1 MFHDCIVDW
10 IGGNNPDGVWELE
23 CLVLKVE
30 RDTILSFTM
39 GATQSLC
46 LLDHAGMLSLELEL
60 GCNQSGA

>member
-10 IGGNNPDGVWELE
+10 IGGNNPDGVEELE

-39 GATQSLC
+39 
-46 LLDHAGMLSLELEL
+46 
-60 GCNQSGA
+60 